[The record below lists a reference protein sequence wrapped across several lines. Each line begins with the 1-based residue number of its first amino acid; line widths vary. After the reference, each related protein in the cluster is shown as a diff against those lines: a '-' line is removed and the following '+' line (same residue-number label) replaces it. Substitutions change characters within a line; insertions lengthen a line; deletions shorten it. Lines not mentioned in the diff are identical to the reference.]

1 MYNILPL
8 AFGSKSVMCLPFASL
23 VVYMKQL
30 TKQWFLK
37 EKQLGL
43 CFDHYCLQRL
53 LPTLDDSHLIEYKD
67 KLLEP
72 IARLLFFDK
81 VAVCMSALIDATAE
95 LIIHNNW
102 GTNLQ
107 KIVKIVTPIGW
118 VHGLLVNY
126 PKVMKKWR
134 QHSPPPYELGHNGNV
149 IVAYILECKEII
161 SGLNNRKYPCLTPFV
176 NSNLFVEH
184 CLQANYGM

>member
-53 LPTLDDSHLIEYKD
+53 SPTLDDSHLIEYKD
-67 KLLEP
+67 KLLEL

-102 GTNLQ
+102 GTNGAQWQCNSCLYLGVQ
-107 KIVKIVTPIGW
+107 RNNQW
-118 VHGLLVNY
+118 VEQQEVSMFNSFC
-126 PKVMKKWR
+126 
-134 QHSPPPYELGHNGNV
+134 Q
-149 IVAYILECKEII
+149 LEPLC
-161 SGLNNRKYPCLTPFV
+161 
-176 NSNLFVEH
+176 
-184 CLQANYGM
+184 

>member
-118 VHGLLVNY
+118 VHGLGAQWQCNSCLY
-126 PKVMKKWR
+126 
-134 QHSPPPYELGHNGNV
+134 LGVQRNNQWV
-149 IVAYILECKEII
+149 EQQEVSMFNSFCQLEPLC
-161 SGLNNRKYPCLTPFV
+161 
-176 NSNLFVEH
+176 
-184 CLQANYGM
+184 